1 MINCNVHAQWTLIW
15 SDEFNE
21 NKLDD
26 TKWIQETGG
35 NGWGNNES
43 QFYTAGS
50 NNLNMDRPK
59 RIDFPVMNTKFDG
72 VLREEQK
79 EIKKESLDIFKPIR
93 F

>member
-1 MINCNVHAQWTLIW
+1 MKYLYLITLLINCNVHAQWKLIW

-50 NNLNMDRPK
+50 NNLN
-59 RIDFPVMNTKFDG
+59 ISQGQLT
-72 VLREEQK
+72 
-79 EIKKESLDIFKPIR
+79 ITAKKEPWFKFIYICKN
-93 F
+93 